1 MAGVGRDR
9 RRVVRLHA
17 VFLAKKPGTRVGR
30 KSLRFSPGQLK
41 DPHPL
46 FQILVNEK
54 KDDLFQH
61 RLALAAVCVPEVSL
75 MTDRSYQ
82 AVIARITNLAV
93 PAWFAHTKAGTS
105 AVVPHLTRALPA
117 LGQANSSLHGTT
129 LLDWLC
135 RQLREP
141 RHDLQSSAAEALGHM
156 GHVAAHSHTVL
167 TALGDTIQGQD
178 TFVAAKAVEAL
189 RRMGSVA
196 TRHSS
201 ILRILAGT
209 ALTTSDWFVRAGIL
223 RVFQQM
229 GSAAVQRAEIL
240 PMFVAALHNEQASI
254 RANAVEVLG
263 QLPLS
268 ATQILTVREA
278 LVGLLDDQQE
288 QDESVRT
295 EAKTALDHLNQTAV
309 GPVATPP
316 ISSGQ
321 RLRSNARQETDDSL
335 CPRYCPSR
343 GGDRKAACRCA
354 SPRPSRGGCCAR
366 ESGRPDAQPRLV

>member
-1 MAGVGRDR
+1 
-9 RRVVRLHA
+9 
-17 VFLAKKPGTRVGR
+17 
-30 KSLRFSPGQLK
+30 
-41 DPHPL
+41 
-46 FQILVNEK
+46 
-54 KDDLFQH
+54 
-61 RLALAAVCVPEVSL
+61 
-75 MTDRSYQ
+75 MTDRSSQ
-82 AVIARITNLAV
+82 AIIARITNLAV
-93 PAWFAHTKAGTS
+93 PAWFAHARAGTS
-105 AVVPHLTRALPA
+105 AVSPPHPCFTCLRA
-117 LGQANSSLHGTT
+117 GKYSLHGTT

-141 RHDLQSSAAEALGHM
+141 RHDLQSSAAEAFGHI
-156 GHVAAHSHTVL
+156 GQVAAHSHTVL

-201 ILRILAGT
+201 ILRILCGT

-229 GSAAVQRAEIL
+229 GSTAVQGAEIL
-240 PMFVAALHNEQASI
+240 PMFVAALHNEQASV

-321 RLRSNARQETDDSL
+321 RLRSNARQETDALFALVTALQGGEIEKRRAAAQALGQAGAVAVQEKAVVPMLSHALYDEDSGVRAEAARAL
-335 CPRYCPSR
+335 
-343 GGDRKAACRCA
+343 GQIGDRAAQS
-354 SPRPSRGGCCAR
+354 SPTFSQTLSNSPCTTLTVACVH
-366 ESGRPDAQPRLV
+366 PP